1 MYASIAR
8 MKQKRFHATLL
19 ASGLSL
25 ALALA
30 PAVAQA
36 TVAGA
41 ALDDAS
47 EIADALADAETA
59 AVGSPTPS
67 DVEPPA
73 LQTDGGDAS
82 IALNAIDLDVT
93 LGGTEGAEIS
103 EANQYAI
110 AEGDSVAYAVSF
122 PAEGTTRFSA
132 ILSAPPSEYPQ
143 WTFESGTQ
151 LLLLDD
157 GSVSI
162 SEADGF
168 LGGIEAPWAIDAAG
182 RSLPTHYEISGSTL
196 TQIVDTA
203 GATFPVV
210 ADPTVQFFGPY
221 IQVHLNKAE
230 SRTAIGGYAA
240 CAGVLS
246 KSPVPFAKLLQVACT
261 TVAAIGATQLVG
273 SKCISIH
280 YVVGVAGP
288 AGVWWPW
295 VRNC

>member
-1 MYASIAR
+1 M
-8 MKQKRFHATLL
+8 L
-19 ASGLSL
+19 
-25 ALALA
+25 
-30 PAVAQA
+30 QA
-36 TVAGA
+36 
-41 ALDDAS
+41 
-47 EIADALADAETA
+47 
-59 AVGSPTPS
+59 
-67 DVEPPA
+67 
-73 LQTDGGDAS
+73 DGGHAS
-82 IALNAIDLDVT
+82 VALNAIDLNVT
-93 LGGTEGAEIS
+93 LGGSEGAEIS
-103 EANQYAI
+103 EADQYAI
-110 AEGDSVAYAVSF
+110 AEGDSVTYAVSF
-122 PAEGTTRFSA
+122 PEEGATRFSA
-132 ILSAPPSEYPQ
+132 ILSAPPPVYPE

-157 GSVSI
+157 GSVSV
-162 SEADGF
+162 SDVDGF
-168 LGGIEAPWAIDAAG
+168 LGGIEAPWAVDAKG
-182 RSLPTHYEISGSTL
+182 QPLPTHYEISGSTL
-196 TQIVDTA
+196 TQIVDTTEA
-203 GATFPVV
+203 AFPVV

-273 SKCISIH
+273 NKCISIH